1 MDVFANE
8 DGRFKVVHKKN
19 TGYGAAINTGLGMAL
34 GAYIEIVEPD
44 DYIEPNM
51 YETLCNTA
59 NANNFPGIVKGAY
72 WGILNADPSQQEVKP
87 VNYLHRIEKVNAPFM
102 LENDAES
109 LYYHPSI

>member
-1 MDVFANE
+1 
-8 DGRFKVVHKKN
+8 
-19 TGYGAAINTGLGMAL
+19 MAL

-87 VNYLHRIEKVNAPFM
+87 VNYLHRIEKVNAPFK

-109 LYYHPSI
+109 LCHHPSI